1 MHSGLRSLSA
11 LPLLCT
17 LPLFSTAQTATG
29 EVELFAEV
37 IEAMEADVERGT
49 YHGVVALVDAGGEH
63 LLGLTAGMQDRESE
77 TPMSMDTIFQIYSMS
92 KPITAVATLILHD
105 EGKLALDD
113 PVEKYLPAF
122 EGVTVGIERAAT
134 ERKMLVR
141 DLLRHTS
148 GLTYG
153 IFASSPVDRLLLQ
166 ADVFDDSQTLE
177 AFVEKLGELPLKYQ
191 PGTRFE
197 YGLSTDVL
205 GRLVEVVS
213 GKPFDVFLEERLF
226 TPLGMVDTG
235 FFVPES
241 KAERVAEMNARR
253 GLALRRMDAGER
265 TDPLTDPVWKSGG
278 GGLFS
283 TAGDYLRFC
292 RMLLNGGTLDGK
304 RILKPETVREMTSD
318 QLARMGR
325 SATLA
330 GSSFGL
336 GVAITERRTNR
347 GPHPG
352 SYWWGGLAGTGFWID
367 PEEGLIGIFMIQ
379 NMSEMLHSSVFR
391 RRVYRALGR

>member
-1 MHSGLRSLSA
+1 MMQRSLLVLS
-11 LPLLCT
+11 LLC
-17 LPLFSTAQTATG
+17 FSAPFDAQTVTG
-29 EVELFAEV
+29 EVELFAGV

-63 LLGLTAGMQDRESE
+63 LLGLATGMQDRESE
-77 TPMSMDTIFQIYSMS
+77 RPMNMDTIFQIYSMS
-92 KPITAVATLILHD
+92 KPITAVATLILQD

-113 PVEKYLPAF
+113 PVEEYLPAF
-122 EGVTVGIERAAT
+122 EGVTVGVDRLPT

-153 IFASSPVDRLLLQ
+153 IFGNSPVDRLLLE

-191 PGTRFE
+191 PATRFE

-213 GKPFDVFLEERLF
+213 GKPFDLFLKERLF
-226 TPLGMVDTG
+226 APLGMEDTG

-241 KAERVAEMNARR
+241 KADRIAEMNARR
-253 GLALRRMDAGER
+253 GSGLRRMGAGER
-265 TDPLTDPVWKSGG
+265 VDPFTDPVWKSGG

-292 RMLLNGGTLDGK
+292 RMLLNGGTHDGE
-304 RILKPETVREMTSD
+304 RILKSETVREMTHN
-318 QLARMGR
+318 QLAGMGR
-325 SATLA
+325 SAAIA

-336 GVAITERRTNR
+336 GVAITENR
-347 GPHPG
+347 SNKGPHSG
-352 SYWWGGLAGTGFWID
+352 AYWWGGLAGTGFWVD

-379 NMSEMLHSSVFR
+379 NMSEMQHSNTFQ